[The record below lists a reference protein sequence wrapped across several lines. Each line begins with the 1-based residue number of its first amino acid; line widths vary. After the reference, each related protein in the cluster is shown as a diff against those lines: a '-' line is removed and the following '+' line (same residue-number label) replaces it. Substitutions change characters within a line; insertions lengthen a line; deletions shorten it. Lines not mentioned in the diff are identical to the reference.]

1 MCSADWLSST
11 SGTWFLF
18 RNQEINNC
26 NCDSF
31 WSQWFTYISV
41 VAVHVS
47 VKSWKWLKYQM
58 FCLITMSNSAKPQ
71 FYNTDIISTY
81 FNIEV
86 KGITSPLTQRTMTTD
101 LFLKPNL
108 MIYNFLNLSTS
119 SIFIYSNSLGGIV
132 LSTNYYHIL
141 QYLN

>member
-1 MCSADWLSST
+1 
-11 SGTWFLF
+11 
-18 RNQEINNC
+18 
-26 NCDSF
+26 
-31 WSQWFTYISV
+31 
-41 VAVHVS
+41 
-47 VKSWKWLKYQM
+47 M

-108 MIYNFLNLSTS
+108 SKST
-119 SIFIYSNSLGGIV
+119 YDL
-132 LSTNYYHIL
+132 
-141 QYLN
+141 